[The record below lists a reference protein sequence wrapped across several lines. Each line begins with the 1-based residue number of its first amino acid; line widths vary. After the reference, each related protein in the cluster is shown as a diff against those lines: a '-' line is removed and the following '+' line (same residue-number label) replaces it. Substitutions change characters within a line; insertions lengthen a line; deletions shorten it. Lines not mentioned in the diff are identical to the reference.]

1 MTLHAFVDESQRGRQ
16 YIICATIID
25 ARLASAERTVLRG
38 LRLRGQRRLH
48 FGDESDQR
56 RRQILSALAGLRLEN
71 QIIATTD
78 RAPTAAREKVL
89 RELVQILTTREVTRL
104 VLDSRQGQDH
114 VDRSTIRRAA
124 HESGNSSLEYRHD
137 QSAAE
142 PLLWVPDAVAWAWGR
157 GGDWRRRIGDLG
169 LLAEIVDLDGRL

>member
-25 ARLASAERTVLRG
+25 ARLANATRTSLRG

-56 RRQILSALAGLRLEN
+56 RRSILSALAELRLEN
-71 QIIATTD
+71 QVIVVTD
-78 RAPTAAREKVL
+78 RIPTSARESVL
-89 RELVQILTTREVTRL
+89 QELVRTLSSRGVARL
-104 VLDSRQGQDH
+104 ILDSRQGQDL
-114 VDRSTIRRAA
+114 VDRATIRRAA
-124 HESGNSSLEYRHD
+124 HANGYSSLEYRHE
-137 QSAAE
+137 QSASE

-157 GGDWRRRIGDLG
+157 GGDWRRRIHDLG
-169 LLAEIVDLDGRL
+169 LLGELVDLGTGR